1 MFVIEKRSSL
11 SRKLYN
17 TGFRCGR
24 GKQAQPSNSGVYV
37 EKCHVQH
44 PTDRHLILPSSAT
57 QCNAVLRSAVQSW
70 TMLDTPDVPSDLGT
84 TFEKN
89 ELECF
94 FF

>member
-11 SRKLYN
+11 SRKFYN

-44 PTDRHLILPSSAT
+44 PTNRHLILPSSAV
-57 QCNAVLRSAVQSW
+57 QCCAV
-70 TMLDTPDVPSDLGT
+70 LDTPDVPSDLGT

-89 ELECF
+89 KLECF
-94 FF
+94 FFSFELFR